1 MWDVGRQGAEGRGEW
16 RYPLLVIRYSGDL
29 SLWGAST
36 TWTISTIYGSL
47 REAPWACRR
56 AYRLFSLPLIR
67 FLLNLELEGSIFSW
81 QTLIGHCTLPEG
93 IGSNGFSDRR
103 ILSFVRT
110 VYYLHHG
117 FPTQTERPRCSATR
131 NSSVNRNCT
140 ILHAKPS
147 TWLYGRISWV
157 SRNHFSLLPRANV
170 ERDSAG
176 GKEISTN
183 RKLVD
188 SLIRKLEN

>member
-1 MWDVGRQGAEGRGEW
+1 MNFYRSRLTARSV
-16 RYPLLVIRYSGDL
+16 L
-29 SLWGAST
+29 SLPAL
-36 TWTISTIYGSL
+36 SL
-47 REAPWACRR
+47 SKGRR
-56 AYRLFSLPLIR
+56 AYHLLSLPLIR
-67 FLLNLELEGSIFSW
+67 FLINLGGSIFSW

-117 FPTQTERPRCSATR
+117 FPTQTEQPRCSGTR

-140 ILHAKPS
+140 VLHAKPS
-147 TWLYGRISWV
+147 TWFYGRISWV

-176 GKEISTN
+176 GKEDCEFRIA
-183 RKLVD
+183 KLGTRPKGGSPKD
-188 SLIRKLEN
+188 NFGFFKRETRETLERRDEEKHRA